1 MHDERRDSSDRRG
14 FFRSAMS
21 KALGPI
27 GDYLDRRLPQKPARV
42 LLRPPGATHEATL
55 LEVCYRCGTCVEAC
69 PADSIYLLDRSHGNA
84 TGTPVIDPDRTP
96 CVVCDG
102 LHCANTCSSGALLPL
117 GDALQIRM
125 GRAEVYESLCLRT
138 QDKDCTLCVERC
150 PIGETA
156 LRFSGAGAPE
166 VLAECV
172 GCGVCQHTCPTTPK
186 AIVVKAH

>member
-1 MHDERRDSSDRRG
+1 
-14 FFRSAMS
+14 MS

-27 GDYLDRRLPQKPARV
+27 GDYLDRRLPQKPVRV
-42 LLRPPGATHEATL
+42 LLRPPGATHEAML
-55 LEVCYRCGTCVEAC
+55 LEVCFRCSACVEAC
-69 PADSIYLLDRSHGNA
+69 PADAIYLLDRSHGAA
-84 TGTPVIDPDRTP
+84 TGTPVVDPDRAP

-102 LHCANTCSSGALLPL
+102 LHCANTCSSGALLPIAN
-117 GDALQIRM
+117 ALQIRM

-138 QDKDCTLCVERC
+138 QDQDCTLCVERC

-156 LRFSGAGAPE
+156 LRFNSAGAPE

-186 AIVVKAH
+186 AIVVKPH